1 MLTMIYSIY
10 HVTFSPFLPYPIP
23 CPVIQIAETLLI
35 LTHITLDA
43 GMGLS
48 SGLNSSS
55 KSDIAESKA
64 FRINL
69 FPDTDGFMKGDGGGS
84 KGSDDEGSGSSNFI
98 MIDID
103 GTADSK
109 TFERYMQDLN
119 LEEEGGRAKQGPDEE
134 DDLLALMD
142 SSCK

>member
-1 MLTMIYSIY
+1 MSIC
-10 HVTFSPFLPYPIP
+10 V
-23 CPVIQIAETLLI
+23 
-35 LTHITLDA
+35 
-43 GMGLS
+43 GMGIN
-48 SGLNSSS
+48 SGLNSTS

-84 KGSDDEGSGSSNFI
+84 KGSDDEGGGSSNFI

-109 TFERYMQDLN
+109 TFQRYMQDLD
-119 LEEEGGRAKQGPDEE
+119 LEEEGGRAKQGPDED